1 MVRTKSVEET
11 TRRYAQNSLRAYLEG
26 AKTLNW
32 IIGVIGSSGVRGN
45 RLVEVFDRLRGY
57 GDQVRYLEAKRA
69 CEDQGWM

>member
-32 IIGVIGSSGVRGN
+32 IIGVIRSSGVRGN
-45 RLVEVFDRLRGY
+45 RLVDVFDRLRGY
-57 GDQVRYLEAKRA
+57 GDSVRYLEAKRA